1 MNLLHNLVEPGYFI
15 HSNCQLNIVP
25 WKDMKILLQHRQTLQ
40 YVRTVDSWTKDA
52 TDAYNFMHSQK
63 AIDFAHEHDLTDV
76 YVAVKFLGG
85 EPDVVALLPDNPQ
98 NSANRAR
105 F

>member
-1 MNLLHNLVEPGYFI
+1 
-15 HSNCQLNIVP
+15 
-25 WKDMKILLQHRQTLQ
+25 MKILLQHRHTLQ

-52 TDAYNFMHSQK
+52 TDAYDFMHSQR

-85 EPDVVALLPDNPQ
+85 DPDVVALLPDNPAH
-98 NSANRAR
+98 SAVQPRL
-105 F
+105 